1 MQFMVI
7 RGGLRVHLC
16 GDSEGFVCLVPLDM
30 VWVDLCGPG
39 PLTGIRVEL
48 ISVVK
53 MLTGHIACHRVIMGV
68 VVARVDLQLN
78 MGSSFLHIIIH
89 RG

>member
-7 RGGLRVHLC
+7 RGGLRVNLC
-16 GDSEGFVCLVPLDM
+16 GDLEGFVCLVPLDM
-30 VWVDLCGPG
+30 VWVDLCGPC

-48 ISVVK
+48 ISLVK
-53 MLTGHIACHRVIMGV
+53 ILIGHIASQRVIVGV

>member
-1 MQFMVI
+1 
-7 RGGLRVHLC
+7 
-16 GDSEGFVCLVPLDM
+16 
-30 VWVDLCGPG
+30 VWVLS
-39 PLTGIRVEL
+39 TYRYKSRM

-53 MLTGHIACHRVIMGV
+53 ILIGHIASHRVIVGV

-89 RG
+89 TG